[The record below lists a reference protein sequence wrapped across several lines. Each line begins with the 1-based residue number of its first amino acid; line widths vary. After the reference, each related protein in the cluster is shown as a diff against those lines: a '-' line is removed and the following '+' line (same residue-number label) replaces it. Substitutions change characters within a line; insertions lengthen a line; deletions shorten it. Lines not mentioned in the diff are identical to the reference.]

1 MKFSASAI
9 LFAAALGG
17 VSAHPSGHAHKH
29 MHRSLEERGSF
40 VKAGKPA
47 PPPEP
52 TVKIAQVD
60 KPKPAKT
67 TTQAPPPPPE
77 PTSQKPKPKPKPTGD
92 GNSSGGGEGQGIS
105 SYTPFCGG
113 KKAKRASLEDIA
125 YKGNLGV
132 PGNYGCNFMLAKSSV
147 ADEYKYN
154 VKLINRQDKDQECV
168 CYNKIGP
175 DFEGINGFFKGN
187 EALSFTLP
195 GKATQYVVVDENT
208 QGGCICAVG
217 SIPTTEWGEFG
228 STWAEFD
235 MGNEKNG
242 GWSGGDA
249 SCLTASRA
257 GLDIPG
263 LNMCG
268 HGTCSTI
275 YPGGSG
281 ENAFLEGM
289 EAEDGWGLNLP
300 PGKVRIEVEVG
311 YEG

>member
-9 LFAAALGG
+9 LIAAALGG

-29 MHRSLEERGSF
+29 MHRSLEERANF

-47 PPPEP
+47 PPPAP
-52 TVKIAQVD
+52 TADVKIAAAKEPEPV
-60 KPKPAKT
+60 KT
-67 TTQAPPPPPE
+67 TSQAPPPAPK
-77 PTSQKPKPKPKPTGD
+77 PTATSEKPKPSDD
-92 GNSSGGGEGQGIS
+92 GNSSGGEGQGIS

-125 YKGNLGV
+125 YKGNIGT

-154 VKLINRQDKDQECV
+154 VKLINRKDKEQECV

-175 DFEGINGFFKGN
+175 DGEGINGFFKGN
-187 EALSFTLP
+187 EALSFKLP
-195 GKATQYVVVDENT
+195 AKASQYVVVDENT

-217 SIPTTEWGEFG
+217 SIPTTTWGEFG

-235 MGNEKNG
+235 MANERNG

-249 SCLTASRA
+249 SCLTSSRA

-263 LNMCG
+263 MNMCG

-275 YPGGSG
+275 YPGGTG
-281 ENAFLEGM
+281 KNAFLKGM

-300 PGKVRIEVEVG
+300 PGEVRIEVEVG